1 MKMYKNIIIEN
12 INNVKIIKLNRP
24 KCLNALSKDL
34 LNELSDALSEA
45 EIDKKIRC
53 VVLTGNNKAFSSGA
67 DMKEA
72 PESDLPF
79 WAERKRL
86 LSWKKI
92 ESFKKPIIA
101 AVNGWVLGGGLE
113 LALLC
118 DFITAG
124 KNAKIGTPEIKVG
137 AFAGDGGTQRIPRLI
152 GKSRALF
159 MQLTGETISVELAK
173 QWGLVIEI
181 YEDQD
186 LLSKTIDIA
195 KTISKWSPKAA
206 KMIKE
211 EIKMNDIYP
220 MNESLSLE
228 RKLLLWQSNDHNEG
242 INSFIEKREPNYE
255 DD

>member
-1 MKMYKNIIIEN
+1 MYQNLIVQNID
-12 INNVKIIKLNRP
+12 NVRIIKLNRP
-24 KCLNALSKDL
+24 KSLNALNKDL
-34 LNELSDALSEA
+34 LKELSEILSET
-45 EIDKKIRC
+45 EIDKTIRC
-53 VVLTGNNKAFSSGA
+53 VVLTGDNKAFSSGA

-72 PESDLPF
+72 PQSDLPF
-79 WAERKRL
+79 WAEKKRL

-92 ESFKKPIIA
+92 ENFKKPIIA

-118 DFITAG
+118 DFIIAG

-152 GKSRALF
+152 GKSRALY
-159 MQLTGETISVELAK
+159 MQLTGETISAAQAK
-173 QWGLVIEI
+173 QWGLVVEI
-181 YEDQD
+181 FEDLD

-195 KTISKWSPKAA
+195 KTITKWSPKAA

-211 EIKMNDIYP
+211 EIKMNDTYP
-220 MNESLSLE
+220 LNESLSLE
-228 RKLLLWQSNDHNEG
+228 RKLLLWQSNDHDEG
-242 INSFIEKREPNYE
+242 INSFIQKREPNYE

>member
-1 MKMYKNIIIEN
+1 MYQNLIVQNID
-12 INNVKIIKLNRP
+12 NVRIIKLNRP
-24 KCLNALSKDL
+24 KSLNALNKDL
-34 LNELSDALSEA
+34 LKELSEILSET
-45 EIDKKIRC
+45 EIDKTIRC
-53 VVLTGNNKAFSSGA
+53 VVLTGDNKAFSSGA

-72 PESDLPF
+72 PQSDLPF
-79 WAERKRL
+79 WAEKKRL

-92 ESFKKPIIA
+92 ENFKKPIIA

-118 DFITAG
+118 DFIIAG

-152 GKSRALF
+152 GKSRALY
-159 MQLTGETISVELAK
+159 MQLTGETISAVQAK
-173 QWGLVIEI
+173 QWGLVVEI
-181 YEDQD
+181 FEDLD

-211 EIKMNDIYP
+211 EIKMNDTYP
-220 MNESLSLE
+220 LNESLSLE
-228 RKLLLWQSNDHNEG
+228 RKLLLWQSNDHDEG
-242 INSFIEKREPNYE
+242 INSFIQKREPNYE